1 MLECL
6 GTYYIGCIAT
16 NKLSDQVNIIQQGEK
31 KPSQFTTQH
40 QLTPT
45 GIEQVN
51 IIQQDRKD
59 LLSLLI
65 ALKVY
70 HQAFRTA
77 NGYRENI
84 IEVAIPLIT

>member
-16 NKLSDQVNIIQQGEK
+16 NKLSDQVNIIQQSG
-31 KPSQFTTQH
+31 KPSQFTTQP

-51 IIQQDRKD
+51 IILQDGKD

-77 NGYRENI
+77 NGYRRI
-84 IEVAIPLIT
+84 FLK